1 MKTVRVQYTVQQA
14 FVEQNKKNIQA
25 VMDVLKENPIEGM
38 YYSSYQL
45 ADGNSF
51 MHVNMAKDDETMS
64 KLNEVETF
72 TRFRMQLKASN
83 PTNPPKAE
91 VLSLVGTSWEI

>member
-14 FVEQNKKNIQA
+14 SVEQKKKNIQA
-25 VMDVLKENPIEGM
+25 VMDALKENPIEGM

-64 KLNEVETF
+64 KLNDVEAF
-72 TRFRMQLKASN
+72 TSFRTQLKASK
-83 PTNPPKAE
+83 PTSPPNA
-91 VLSLVGTSWEI
+91 SL